1 MKTTRDILDTIDA
14 ETLRAAQVKG
24 ETMPQIDVNRDRIA
38 ALLALRDEWKQPDEI
53 YADEAWEI
61 CIVWRSGY
69 GSVEIGTE
77 EDGTVGYYVRRTLSD
92 RSEEGHFR
100 EHSRKEFNRIMSW
113 LAEVPEDASP
123 VKIPRTMGD

>member
-24 ETMPQIDVNRDRIA
+24 ETIPQIDVNRDRIA
-38 ALLALRDEWKQPDEI
+38 ALLRLRDEWKQPDEI

-61 CIVWRSGY
+61 CIIWRSGY

-92 RSEEGHFR
+92 RSEEGRLR
-100 EHSRKEFNRIMSW
+100 EHSRKEVNRIMSW

-123 VKIPRTMGD
+123 IKIPRTMGD

>member
-38 ALLALRDEWKQPDEI
+38 ALLGLREEWKQPDEV

-61 CIVWRSGY
+61 CIIWRSGY

-92 RSEEGHFR
+92 RSEEGYFR
-100 EHSRKEFNRIMSW
+100 EYSPKEFNRIMSW
-113 LAEVPEDASP
+113 LAEVPEDA
-123 VKIPRTMGD
+123 